1 MVGNKIDLRGGE
13 VTNKSLEDEIKPI
26 MADFKV
32 PTHFISASVSAY
44 PVEWCIGSRD
54 VRRMLRKNSS
64 ERLRGV
70 LLRSEGSPPPNRSV
84 I

>member
-1 MVGNKIDLRGGE
+1 
-13 VTNKSLEDEIKPI
+13 

-32 PTHFISASVSAY
+32 PTHSIPVSVPAH
-44 PVEWCIGSRD
+44 PGERCIGSRD

-64 ERLRGV
+64 ERLGGV
-70 LLRSEGSPPPNRSV
+70 LLRSEGSPAPNRSV